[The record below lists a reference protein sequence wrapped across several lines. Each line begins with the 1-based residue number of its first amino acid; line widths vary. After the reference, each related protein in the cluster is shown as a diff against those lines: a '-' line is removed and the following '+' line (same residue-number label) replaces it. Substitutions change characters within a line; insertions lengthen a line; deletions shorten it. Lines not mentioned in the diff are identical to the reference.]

1 MGSPG
6 RMEQKKKQNYSLY
19 AVAVAQLPF
28 LWWLC
33 RV

>member
-1 MGSPG
+1 
-6 RMEQKKKQNYSLY
+6 MEQKKKQNYSLY